1 MVKATCTTNVFMHAF
16 HIYPINTHPRQ
27 SLSSPAMEK
36 NQQQQP
42 VGRQSNVST
51 TDSAVGLLTHKDQSP
66 ARVERKSVKESLYDD
81 LRSYITQKRHH
92 WIANRDLE
100 LAHPLQQRFLAFEA
114 ELMTEIHDLERER
127 ELKHQQRA
135 REMQGSK
142 GIARMSWK
150 LYKLKMK
157 LCGKWMRHRLHGTWK
172 HSRLSAKKKELSE
185 EYVRIQTGK
194 RLEVIREVLWF
205 ANEEA
210 VEDGDDGA
218 YVRDGILNYIVTGYD
233 SMFPI
238 ARDLEVDMSR
248 R

>member
-1 MVKATCTTNVFMHAF
+1 MHAF
-16 HIYPINTHPRQ
+16 HIYPINTHPYQR
-27 SLSSPAMEK
+27 LSSPAMEP
-36 NQQQQP
+36 NQPQHP

-51 TDSAVGLLTHKDQSP
+51 TDSAVGLLTRKDQSP
-66 ARVERKSVKESLYDD
+66 ARGGHKSEKKPLYDD

-92 WIANRDLE
+92 WITTRDVE

-114 ELMTEIHDLERER
+114 EVMAEIHDMEHEREM
-127 ELKHQQRA
+127 KHQQRA
-135 REMQGSK
+135 REMQGSR

-157 LCGKWMRHRLHGTWK
+157 LCGSWMRLRLHGSWK
-172 HSRLSAKKKELSE
+172 HSRLSAKKKELSD
-185 EYVRIQTGK
+185 EYVRVQTSK
-194 RLEVIREVLWF
+194 RLEFIREVLWF

-218 YVRDGILNYIVTGYD
+218 YVRDSILNYIVTGYD

-238 ARDLEVDMSR
+238 ARDLEIDMSR

>member
-1 MVKATCTTNVFMHAF
+1 MEQN
-16 HIYPINTHPRQ
+16 Q
-27 SLSSPAMEK
+27 S
-36 NQQQQP
+36 QHP

-51 TDSAVGLLTHKDQSP
+51 SDSAVGLLTHKDQSP
-66 ARVERKSVKESLYDD
+66 ARGAPKSEKKPLYDD

-92 WIANRDLE
+92 WIATRDLE
-100 LAHPLQQRFLAFEA
+100 LARPLQQRFLAFDA
-114 ELMTEIHDLERER
+114 ELMAEIHDMEHDREV
-127 ELKHQQRA
+127 KQQQRA
-135 REMQGSK
+135 RGMQGSR

-157 LCGKWMRHRLHGTWK
+157 LCGKWMRLRLHGGRK
-172 HSRLSAKKKELSE
+172 HSRLNAKKKELSE
-185 EYVRIQTGK
+185 EYVRVQTSK

-218 YVRDGILNYIVTGYD
+218 YVRDGILNYIVTGYE

>member
-1 MVKATCTTNVFMHAF
+1 MHALP
-16 HIYPINTHPRQ
+16 IYPINSHPRQ
-27 SLSSPAMEK
+27 SPSSPAMEQ
-36 NQQQQP
+36 NQPQHP

-51 TDSAVGLLTHKDQSP
+51 TDSAVGLLTNKDQIS
-66 ARVERKSVKESLYDD
+66 ARDEHKSGNEPLYDD

-92 WIANRDLE
+92 WIATRDLE
-100 LAHPLQQRFLAFEA
+100 LAHPLQQRFLAFSA
-114 ELMTEIHDLERER
+114 EVMADIHDMEHEREVQ
-127 ELKHQQRA
+127 HQERA
-135 REMQGSK
+135 REMQGSR

-157 LCGKWMRHRLHGTWK
+157 LCSKWMQHRLHGRWK
-172 HSRLSAKKKELSE
+172 HGRLSAKKKELSE

-194 RLEVIREVLWF
+194 RLDLIREVLWF

-238 ARDLEVDMSR
+238 ARDLEVDTSR